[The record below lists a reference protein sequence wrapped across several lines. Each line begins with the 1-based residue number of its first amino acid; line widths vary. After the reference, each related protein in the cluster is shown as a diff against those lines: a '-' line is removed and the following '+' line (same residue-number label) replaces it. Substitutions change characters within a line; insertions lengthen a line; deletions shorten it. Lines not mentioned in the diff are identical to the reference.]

1 MVDYTIKVKCGANGK
16 VSPEGSVKVL
26 EGADQEFKIAPEA
39 EYKLDKILVDGVDA
53 HGEADLYKFRK
64 VTANHTLDVTFKS
77 VSSDDLADKDYD
89 SQGKRKVSRQ
99 KVNDYDP
106 ADKAD
111 DYDDDRDPADQKYTI
126 DVTYGD
132 NGTVS
137 PEGSVEVGKGAEQ
150 IFKIAPEAE
159 YKLDKILVDGEE
171 AHGESDIYKFKKVT
185 ADHTLDVTFKL
196 KYP

>member
-1 MVDYTIKVKCGANGK
+1 MVDYTIKVKYGANGK

-39 EYKLDKILVDGVDA
+39 EYKLDKILVDGV
-53 HGEADLYKFRK
+53 EAYGKDDIYKFEK
-64 VTANHTLDVTFKS
+64 VAKNHTLDVTFKS
-77 VSSDDLADKDYD
+77 VSSEGVADKDYD
-89 SQGKRKVSRQ
+89 SQGKLRVSRR

-106 ADKAD
+106 AKVE
-111 DYDDDRDPADQKYTI
+111 DYDDDHDPADQKYTI
-126 DVTYGD
+126 DVTFGD

-150 IFKIAPEAE
+150 VFKIAPEAE

-171 AHGESDIYKFKKVT
+171 AHGESDIYKFKRVT
-185 ADHTLDVTFKL
+185 ANHTLNVTFKL